1 MYMYVYSCCVYLA
14 HVCSLN
20 KGGIFSV
27 YSTRAVPSI
36 SNWNGCFLFHNHF
49 HLGHSNSFSLL
60 LCAEALSH
68 HAICGNTF
76 HSKNSWSLIIFPPL
90 LLSCHSIGTLHL
102 AVYNMCIAV
111 WTDGSHFDQPE
122 M

>member
-1 MYMYVYSCCVYLA
+1 MYMYVYLYAYLA

-20 KGGIFSV
+20 NGGIFSM
-27 YSTRAVPSI
+27 YSTGAVLSI
-36 SNWNGCFLFHNHF
+36 SNWNSCFLFHNHF

-76 HSKNSWSLIIFPPL
+76 HSSLIIFPPL
-90 LLSCHSIGTLHL
+90 LLSCHSMGALNL
-102 AVYNMCIAV
+102 AVYNVCIAV
-111 WTDGSHFDQPE
+111 WTLGSHFDQPE
-122 M
+122 V